1 MVDSPSRGFGA
12 IGEGALQQRSRHA
25 GVAKRRKVA
34 LACSYCRARKTRCD
48 GRRPACSTCA
58 AKGSAVDCVY
68 EQGALKTQIYV
79 SSLEERLREYERRS
93 NTDIASDGSPRARR
107 DEHARESTN
116 EPASNTCPRSE
127 VSGVQTRAGNQLV
140 DRLPTPPHHDLI
152 DTDAMVIV
160 PSPEDAADCPVGESA
175 PIAFVQ
181 SMLRTIGKNNSGL
194 RVSRMRFGNAPA
206 SNKGYVARGSTNIGA
221 DSMLLPP
228 RRVADGFVESFWR
241 FLHPILPI
249 LHKPTF
255 MKSYQLRWATG
266 DELGENHSLNPEDPV
281 FFSTI
286 NIIFAIGC
294 QFSDQVATSR
304 KFTMADDLYQRSKA
318 LFTDEFLDCPTLSIV
333 QLLLLTGVYLQ
344 STRYANRCWNVVSKL
359 LMIDDEFLLEDGEG
373 AQPSHL
379 NPRMGSFVYSLKLF
393 DILNEILAT
402 FYARKNTFFQGHD
415 TASWDCQELDVVLRF
430 NMQLNKFWE
439 SVPNYLAVSQGPEG
453 SNTTDS
459 ARIAPGA
466 KILYPRFL
474 YIRIFL
480 LRPILL
486 LVAQA
491 SNNAQPGNNIRN
503 QDRLEQQVALKA
515 YTFSCAIVLV
525 AARLCPPPELDFG
538 STSLQA
544 SWSQC
549 IELFDH
555 YKQHFPFASHVIRIL
570 EMLEERLQHHE
581 TTRQSQFSQPEGRGS
596 ESREVPATEI
606 QPLDPAASFMELEG
620 VDFESN
626 WAMLDDLLQLES
638 LRHNVADEEC
648 FDLGTGWADSF

>member
-1 MVDSPSRGFGA
+1 
-12 IGEGALQQRSRHA
+12 
-25 GVAKRRKVA
+25 
-34 LACSYCRARKTRCD
+34 
-48 GRRPACSTCA
+48 
-58 AKGSAVDCVY
+58 
-68 EQGALKTQIYV
+68 
-79 SSLEERLREYERRS
+79 
-93 NTDIASDGSPRARR
+93 
-107 DEHARESTN
+107 
-116 EPASNTCPRSE
+116 
-127 VSGVQTRAGNQLV
+127 
-140 DRLPTPPHHDLI
+140 
-152 DTDAMVIV
+152 MVIV

-175 PIAFVQ
+175 LIAFVQ

-206 SNKGYVARGSTNIGA
+206 SNKGYGARGSTNIGA

-255 MKSYQLRWATG
+255 MKSYQLLWATG
-266 DELGENHSLNPEDPV
+266 DELGEDHSLNSEDPV

-318 LFTDEFLDCPTLSIV
+318 LFTDEFLDCPTLPIV

-344 STRYANRCWNVVSKL
+344 STRYANRCWNVVGSAIRAAQSMGLHLERTSVSKSQL
-359 LMIDDEFLLEDGEG
+359 EREMERRVWHTCVFLDRQLAVTFGRPTMISNYSEVSKPLMIDDEFLLEDGEG
-373 AQPSHL
+373 TQPSHL
-379 NPRMGSFVYSLKLF
+379 TPRMGSFVYSLKLF

-439 SVPNYLAVSQGPEG
+439 SVPDYLAVSQGSEE

-466 KILYPRFL
+466 KILYS
-474 YIRIFL
+474 
-480 LRPILL
+480 RPILL
-486 LVAQA
+486 LVAQV
-491 SNNAQPGNNIRN
+491 SNNAQSGNKIHN

-515 YTFSCAIVLV
+515 CTLCVSTVQTLIAHIYNNMDDSYWTSISHKIHYTFSCAIVLV

-538 STSLQA
+538 SISLQA

-581 TTRQSQFSQPEGRGS
+581 TTRQPQFSQLEGRGP
-596 ESREVPATEI
+596 ESRNVPDTET
-606 QPLDPAASFMELEG
+606 QPLDPTASFMEFEG
-620 VDFESN
+620 VDFGSN